1 MKPFASGLIVG
12 KFAPLHCGHERLINT
27 ALAQCE
33 RLWLISYSVPELP
46 GCEPEKRER
55 WLRARFSQCEILVL
69 TPARVAALGLG
80 PLPHND
86 ADGDLHRHY
95 VADIC
100 LQVLGCQPDA
110 VFTAEEYGDG
120 FARVLSERFSRPVTH
135 VRLTRGQGEDAPSG
149 TLIRSDVHR
158 WRQMLAAPVY
168 HDFVQRICLLGG
180 ESTGKS
186 TLSAALAEAL
196 GTAYVA
202 EYGRER
208 WEEQG
213 GELVYDD
220 MLAIAQTQVQ
230 REESTPAVRWLVCD
244 TSPLTTLFYTL
255 TMFGKAPA
263 ALYALA
269 QRHYHL
275 VVLCE
280 DDFPFVQDGTRQDE
294 TFRQRQQAWYLE
306 QLTER
311 GVPFIRVSG
320 SVAERIAQVRA
331 VLGC

>member
-1 MKPFASGLIVG
+1 MNRFASGLIVG
-12 KFAPLHCGHERLINT
+12 KFAPLHCGHERLINA
-27 ALAQCE
+27 ALDQCE
-33 RLWLISYSVPELP
+33 RLWIVSYSQPELP

-55 WLRARFSQCEILVL
+55 WLRARFPQCDILVL
-69 TPARVAALGLG
+69 TPQRLADAGLRA
-80 PLPHND
+80 PPHND

-95 VADIC
+95 MADIC
-100 LQVLGCQPDA
+100 LQILHCQPQA
-110 VFTAEEYGDG
+110 VFTAEDYGDG
-120 FARVLSERFSRPVTH
+120 FARVLTERFSSPVTH
-135 VRLTRGQGEDAPSG
+135 VRLQREQGDQAPSG

-158 WRQMLAAPVY
+158 WRQMLAPVVY
-168 HDFVQRICLLGG
+168 RDFVQRICLLGG

-186 TLSAALAEAL
+186 TLSIALAQAL
-196 GTAYVA
+196 ETAYVA

-208 WEEQG
+208 WDEKG

-220 MLAIAQTQVQ
+220 MLPIAQTQVQ
-230 REESTPAVRWLVCD
+230 REDAADARQWLVCD

-255 TMFGKAPA
+255 SMFGHAPD

-294 TFRQRQQAWYLE
+294 TFRQRQQAWYNE
-306 QLTER
+306 QLMQR
-311 GVPFIRVSG
+311 GIPFLRVRG
-320 SVAERIAQVRA
+320 SVSERVAQILA
-331 VLGC
+331 ALHG